1 MALMWPGSLPIW
13 ILNDE
18 RRAAE
23 IKVYRKLHEALGDEW
38 SVFYSRPW
46 MGLNER
52 GGEIDGEADFIVAG
66 ADAGF
71 LFLEVKGGGVAYD
84 PVSSEWT
91 STDRHNVCRIIKNP
105 MEQAIGCKHRFLD
118 KLRELRG
125 WPKAYVRF
133 RHGTVLPDSSEPPDS
148 VLSIGGYDKPLFCF
162 ANRFDADLR
171 GWIEHRLADHDA
183 SVKGKEVPPGKV
195 GIDLLTRLVA
205 DPVRLRIPL
214 RREVQADMAQIDQL
228 ATGAQMHIINLLASV
243 SRALIEGGAG
253 TGKTVLAVET
263 AARMADAGAA
273 VCLIC
278 YNEPLAVH
286 IRELLASRLSVTV
299 QTFHAM
305 CGLLTREAGIDPGP
319 VGPDFYE
326 EQLPRCAGMA
336 LERLPQRRWDA
347 VIVDEGQD
355 FSDDWWAVVDGM
367 LVTET
372 GVLRVFAD
380 ANQALY
386 ADPRQLAERL
396 RAQTFPLRNNLRNSK
411 PIAKATDRL
420 YKGPLII
427 AVGPEGEI
435 PVAEHTATTGVIDAA
450 INRILHLVRDEGVR
464 RGDIAVLCPT
474 DTTAKRVQA
483 GLSQLRL
490 PWSLANQR
498 SGDKM
503 TIDTIRRFKGLEAP
517 IVILILDRVAADNRE
532 LAYVGVSRAQSRLFV
547 IGEINGTL
555 SGRALS
561 PEDV

>member
-23 IKVYRKLHEALGDEW
+23 IKVYRKLQETLDDEW
-38 SVFYSRPW
+38 SIFYSRPW

-52 GGEIDGEADFIVAG
+52 GGEIDGEADFIVAS
-66 ADAGF
+66 ADTGF

-84 PVSSEWT
+84 PEKSEWT
-91 STDRHNVCRIIKNP
+91 STDRYNVCRTIKNP
-105 MEQAIGCKHRFLD
+105 MEQAIACKHRFLD
-118 KLRELRG
+118 RLRALPD
-125 WPKAYVRF
+125 WPRAYVRF
-133 RHGTVLPDSSEPPDS
+133 RHGTVLPDSDEPLDS
-148 VLSIGGYDKPLFCF
+148 VISIGGYDKPLFCF
-162 ANRFDADLR
+162 ASRFDAEL
-171 GWIEHRLADHDA
+171 GEWIEERLAAHDA
-183 SVKGKEVPPGKV
+183 TVKGKEVSPGKV
-195 GIDLLTRLVA
+195 GINLLTRLVA

-214 RREVQADMAQIDQL
+214 RREVQADMVQIDQL

-286 IRELLASRLSVTV
+286 IRDLLASRPSVTV
-299 QTFHAM
+299 QTFHAI
-305 CGLLTREAGIDPGP
+305 CGLLTRDAGIDPGP

-326 EQLPRCAGMA
+326 KKLPRCAGMA

-355 FSDDWWAVVDGM
+355 FTDDWWSVIDRM

-386 ADPRQLAERL
+386 ADPRHLAERL

-420 YKGPLII
+420 YKGPLIF

-435 PVAEHTATTGVIDAA
+435 PVAEHTSTAGVVDAA
-450 INRILHLVRDEGVR
+450 INRIVHLVRDESVR
-464 RGDIAVLCPT
+464 RGDIAVLCPS
-474 DTTAKRVQA
+474 DVIAKRIQA
-483 GLSQLRL
+483 ALSQLRL
-490 PWSLANQR
+490 PWTLANQR

-503 TIDTIRRFKGLEAP
+503 TVDTIRRFKGLEAP
-517 IVILILDRVAADNRE
+517 IVILVLDRVAADSRE
-532 LAYVGVSRAQSRLFV
+532 LSYVGVSRAQSRLFV

-561 PEDV
+561 PEEV